1 MPKSQLQDVYQDLM
15 GSNPKTRPSSKS
27 PKMIN
32 HEVLNNNTAKSQTP
46 IQKSKIPSTDD
57 LILPNI
63 SHSSELTNL
72 VNNLQLEASKM
83 YQGWKRDKTVTK
95 DQVIEQVFGVK
106 GIKSESSIDIFD
118 IRKKNLLKNYSN
130 YFVKDSLLELLDSLK
145 DILVDHA
152 LQHDLM
158 KFVNESDIHFDT
170 AINAFNKLRNSK
182 NTKVFMKINKD
193 FSDLTML
200 YSAWTDFSARIF
212 HFLVKPRDRRK
223 SKIMEIN
230 KGSSLKITQNVQVQN
245 FFQ

>member
-1 MPKSQLQDVYQDLM
+1 
-15 GSNPKTRPSSKS
+15 
-27 PKMIN
+27 
-32 HEVLNNNTAKSQTP
+32 
-46 IQKSKIPSTDD
+46 
-57 LILPNI
+57 
-63 SHSSELTNL
+63 
-72 VNNLQLEASKM
+72 M

-106 GIKSESSIDIFD
+106 GIISESSIDIFD

-182 NTKVFMKINKD
+182 NTKVFMKINKETE
-193 FSDLTML
+193 SMRHRL
-200 YSAWTDFSARIF
+200 A
-212 HFLVKPRDRRK
+212 
-223 SKIMEIN
+223 
-230 KGSSLKITQNVQVQN
+230 
-245 FFQ
+245 